1 MAIQKETE
9 VINTECPETGELIS
23 FALFYV
29 CKEDFRVIES
39 FDCTG
44 KYHDH
49 CPVSEQ
55 AGPRSVRFN
64 WDLCPVKRNL
74 IMKGKK

>member
-9 VINTECPETGELIS
+9 VINIECPETGELIS

-29 CKEDFRVIES
+29 CKGDFRAIES
-39 FDCTG
+39 SDCTG

-49 CPVSEQ
+49 CPVSEKLPSG
-55 AGPRSVRFN
+55 AIKFDWSR
-64 WDLCPVKRNL
+64 CPVKQNL